1 MNSVIKGASYV
12 LVHTPD
18 MVLYN
23 GTTQTTERVVNPD
36 SEYLKAVPEHLRSY
50 EEAVSYWPNQTYIG
64 NAHPDELAEIEF
76 PYYDKEKRRG
86 RTLRKIWRDHAGR
99 RILTSGTGM

>member
-1 MNSVIKGASYV
+1 
-12 LVHTPD
+12 

-64 NAHPDELAEIEF
+64 NAHPDELAEIRI
-76 PYYDKEKRRG
+76 PYYDKKKKGAE
-86 RTLRKIWRDHAGR
+86 TLRKIWRDHAGR

>member
-23 GTTQTTERVVNPD
+23 GTTQTTESCKSGFRI
-36 SEYLKAVPEHLRSY
+36 SES
-50 EEAVSYWPNQTYIG
+50 S
-64 NAHPDELAEIEF
+64 
-76 PYYDKEKRRG
+76 
-86 RTLRKIWRDHAGR
+86 AGTPPV
-99 RILTSGTGM
+99 I

>member
-36 SEYLKAVPEHLRSY
+36 SEYLKAVPEHLRSM
-50 EEAVSYWPNQTYIG
+50 
-64 NAHPDELAEIEF
+64 
-76 PYYDKEKRRG
+76 KRQCLTG
-86 RTLRKIWRDHAGR
+86 RIRLISVMHIRMNLPK
-99 RILTSGTGM
+99 

>member
-50 EEAVSYWPNQTYIG
+50 EEGSKYFAVSFWPNQTYIG
-64 NAHPDELAEIEF
+64 N
-76 PYYDKEKRRG
+76 
-86 RTLRKIWRDHAGR
+86 
-99 RILTSGTGM
+99 TSG

>member
-23 GTTQTTERVVNPD
+23 GTTQTTERVDNPVRI
-36 SEYLKAVPEHLRSY
+36 SES
-50 EEAVSYWPNQTYIG
+50 S
-64 NAHPDELAEIEF
+64 
-76 PYYDKEKRRG
+76 
-86 RTLRKIWRDHAGR
+86 AGTPPV
-99 RILTSGTGM
+99 I